1 MRKRFCLTI
10 KKQKYLQ
17 LKEAIM
23 ENSKYHRQIPPEA
36 KTQAI
41 LRILAEA
48 IRERAHLAEPAP
60 AQQERYKPIYSE
72 SAVAMA
78 TSEHGA

>member
-1 MRKRFCLTI
+1 LKTKDGREAVYRFS
-10 KKQKYLQ
+10 QV
-17 LKEAIM
+17 
-23 ENSKYHRQIPPEA
+23 PPDVAEA

-48 IRERAHLAEPAP
+48 IRERARIAEPAP
-60 AQQERYKPIYSE
+60 AQQERYKAVYSE